1 MYGRMR
7 QKKNLMMKKFKLYLI
22 ENISSTLTSLSLP
35 NVDFN
40 LTQPKKKEF
49 GDLSSNLPLLIGSTQ
64 KTKPLDIGRLISE
77 NLKEKKLKYIFDI
90 NVTAPGFLNFKI
102 EPIFFQKQL
111 YLILKQHT
119 GFGKGSIGFGK
130 SANVEF
136 VSANPTGPLTVGHG
150 RNAVLGDTISK
161 ILEWQSF
168 DVTREYYFND
178 AGRQMRVLGES
189 VEARYYEILGKSF
202 DFPKDGY
209 QGKYIL
215 DIAKY
220 IMKHQGKN
228 IKKGDG
234 IFQKSAE
241 EIIFKKIKK
250 SLVDL
255 GIQFD
260 QFTNEK
266 YFYENG
272 DIDELL
278 KALSDKKLTYKKD
291 DALWFKSSALGKEQD
306 RVYIKSSGEPT
317 YRVPDTAYHLN
328 KIKRNYDLIVD
339 IFGADHTDTY
349 PDVIIALKSLGFKT
363 DHIKVLLYQF
373 VTLIQNGQKIKMSTR
388 QANFITLDQL
398 IEEFGSDVVRYFF
411 VMRSMNSHLD
421 FDLDIAKDQSEKN
434 PVFYLQYAYARICN
448 IIKQAKKEKLNRNKS
463 YDLTLLKHEN
473 ELIMLKHMVRFPE
486 IIDIAYENLEPQYI
500 ANYLQ
505 KLASFFHKFYSHCKV
520 ISNDADLTNARI
532 QLIKAVK
539 IILSNGFNI
548 LGISSPEKM

>member
-1 MYGRMR
+1 MH
-7 QKKNLMMKKFKLYLI
+7 QKKNLMMKKLKLYLI
-22 ENISSTLTSLSLP
+22 ENISSTLTTLSLP

-40 LTQPKKKEF
+40 LTQPKNKEF
-49 GDLSSNLPLLIGSTQ
+49 GDLSSNLPLLIGSKQ
-64 KTKPLDIGRLISE
+64 KTKPLVLGKLILES
-77 NLKEKKLKYIFDI
+77 LKEKRLEYIFDI
-90 NVTAPGFLNFKI
+90 NITAPGFLNFKI
-102 EPIFFQKQL
+102 LPIFFQKQVD
-111 YLILKQHT
+111 LILKKDEN
-119 GFGKGSIGFGK
+119 FGKGSIGFGK

-168 DVTREYYFND
+168 NVTREYYFND
-178 AGRQMRVLGES
+178 AGRQMRMLGES
-189 VEARYYEILGKSF
+189 VEARYFEILGKNF
-202 DFPKDGY
+202 VFPKDGY

-220 IMKHQGKN
+220 IIKH
-228 IKKGDG
+228 KGNNLKYGDN

-241 EIIFKKIKK
+241 KIIFKEIKR

-255 GIQFD
+255 GIKFD

-266 YFYENG
+266 SFYENG

-278 KALSDKKLTYKKD
+278 KALSEEKLIYKKD
-291 DALWFKSSALGKEQD
+291 DAIWFKASSLGKEQD

-317 YRVPDTAYHLN
+317 YRVPDTAYHLD
-328 KIKRNYDLIVD
+328 KINRNYDLVVD
-339 IFGADHTDTY
+339 IFGADHADTY
-349 PDVIIALKSLGFKT
+349 PDVILALKALGCKT

-373 VTLIQNGQKIKMSTR
+373 VTLIQNGEKIKMSTR

-398 IEEFGSDVVRYFF
+398 VEELGPDVVRYFF

-448 IIKQAKKEKLNRNKS
+448 IIKQANKEKTNSSKF
-463 YDLTLLKHEN
+463 YDLTLLKHKN
-473 ELIMLKHMVRFPE
+473 EIIMLKHMVRFPE
-486 IIDIAYENLEPQYI
+486 IIDIAYENLEPQYV

-505 KLASFFHKFYSHCKV
+505 QLASFFHKFYSHCKV
-520 ISNDADLTNARI
+520 ISNDTDITNARI

-539 IILSNGFNI
+539 VILNNGFDI
-548 LGISSPEKM
+548 LGISAPERM